1 VTPPKHGRNRADH
14 TPVHQTLKV
23 VADPPAPTNLRAP
36 GTLGPTTTPSE
47 HPVLTGLPEPAG
59 IDAPDSLVPTHSP
72 RAELRTW
79 PTQRLLTTAA
89 RLTEHRC
96 NQVLVPLH
104 LTVSSFAALA
114 ALAQSGPVPQT
125 VLADMLRV
133 AAQSTGKVLI
143 RLEADGYVTRKRG
156 PFDRRSTKVAI
167 TSKGRT
173 VLQAAEEATAG
184 LVSDGDGHGE
194 LRERLIDL
202 ISAMSEPSGK

>member
-14 TPVHQTLKV
+14 GTVHQTLKI
-23 VADPPAPTNLRAP
+23 VADPPAPVPMRQQGTVGVAAGARDHAALTQPQEPP
-36 GTLGPTTTPSE
+36 GLE
-47 HPVLTGLPEPAG
+47 PVPGMPAQSG
-59 IDAPDSLVPTHSP
+59 

-125 VLADMLRV
+125 ALADLLRV
-133 AAQSTGKVLI
+133 AAQSTGKVLV

-167 TSKGRT
+167 TSKGRAA
-173 VLQAAEEATAG
+173 LQAAEEATAG

-202 ISAMSEPSGK
+202 ISAMSETSDK

>member
-1 VTPPKHGRNRADH
+1 M
-14 TPVHQTLKV
+14 
-23 VADPPAPTNLRAP
+23 
-36 GTLGPTTTPSE
+36 
-47 HPVLTGLPEPAG
+47 LPRP
-59 IDAPDSLVPTHSP
+59 SP
-72 RAELRTW
+72 REELRTW

-125 VLADMLRV
+125 VLADILRV
-133 AAQSTGKVLI
+133 AAQSTGKVLV

-167 TSKGRT
+167 TAKGRA
-173 VLQAAEEATAG
+173 VLQAAEEATTG

-202 ISAMSEPSGK
+202 ISAMSEPSAE